1 MNSKRRLRV
10 SNQCTNKYVL
20 TSSGDVIPN
29 SQSVHMH
36 AVFLV
41 QKCGGI
47 SKRCRMHLSVLFYD
61 ILIRDIPSR
70 NILFV
75 EFRIGVALE
84 IENKNINSYFTMKI
98 RCGLCDF
105 GL

>member
-1 MNSKRRLRV
+1 
-10 SNQCTNKYVL
+10 
-20 TSSGDVIPN
+20 
-29 SQSVHMH
+29 
-36 AVFLV
+36 
-41 QKCGGI
+41 
-47 SKRCRMHLSVLFYD
+47 MHLSVLFYD
-61 ILIRDIPSR
+61 ILIRDIPGR